1 MTENRHTIKRSSRN
15 VIDVIDIQRSFK
27 NIQKSHRTNKS
38 NAIKGAV
45 IAVGSVSAFILLGYA
60 IASLSIPLWAK
71 IMIFIFVALIG
82 FIPGYL
88 VSTLFH

>member
-27 NIQKSHRTNKS
+27 NIQKSHHRSKTNV
-38 NAIKGAV
+38 IKGA
-45 IAVGSVSAFILLGYA
+45 ILAVGSVFAFIMLGYA
-60 IASLSIPLWAK
+60 IAALSIPLWAK
-71 IMIFIFVALIG
+71 VMIFVFIALIG

-88 VSTLFH
+88 VSALFH